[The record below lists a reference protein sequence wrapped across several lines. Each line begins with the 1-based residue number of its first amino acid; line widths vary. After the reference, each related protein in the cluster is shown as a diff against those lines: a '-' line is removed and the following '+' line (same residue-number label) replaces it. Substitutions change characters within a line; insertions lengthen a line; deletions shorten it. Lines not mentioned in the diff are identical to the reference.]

1 MQELAIETMFQMTYG
16 GNFEQEH
23 AHAVFHDLTDQE
35 KFDIVLLSEHAG
47 KATDNPLV
55 TIVAHAFKM
64 GKIAG
69 IRQERA
75 KKCKK

>member
-1 MQELAIETMFQMTYG
+1 MTIESMLEMTYG
-16 GNFEQEH
+16 GNFELEH
-23 AHAVFHDLTDQE
+23 TNAIFHDLTDQE
-35 KFDIVLLSEHAG
+35 KFDIVAVSQIVGEG
-47 KATDNPLV
+47 TENPWVATI
-55 TIVAHAFKM
+55 THAFTM

>member
-1 MQELAIETMFQMTYG
+1 MTIESMLKMTYG

-23 AHAVFHDLTDQE
+23 TNAIFHDLTDQE
-35 KFDIVLLSEHAG
+35 KFDIVAVSQIVGEGTENPWA
-47 KATDNPLV
+47 ATI
-55 TIVAHAFKM
+55 THAFKM

>member
-1 MQELAIETMFQMTYG
+1 MTIESMLEMTYS

-35 KFDIVLLSEHAG
+35 KFDIVAVSQIVGEG
-47 KATDNPLV
+47 TENPWVATI
-55 TIVAHAFKM
+55 THAFKM

>member
-1 MQELAIETMFQMTYG
+1 MTIESMLEMTYS

-35 KFDIVLLSEHAG
+35 KFDIVAVSQIVGDGAENPWV
-47 KATDNPLV
+47 AT
-55 TIVAHAFKM
+55 IAHAFKM